1 LETRQRILEVFKRQF
16 KSADIGDL
24 GLPFEDLRMG
34 AVEEWDSLGNLNLLL
49 QIESEFSVRLTTEEL
64 ASIDSLV
71 QIEAYLA
78 KQATTKS

>member
-1 LETRQRILEVFKRQF
+1 METRQRILEVFKRQF
-16 KSADIGDL
+16 KSSDLADL
-24 GLPFEDLRMG
+24 GLPFEELRMG

-71 QIEAYLA
+71 QIESYLA
-78 KQATTKS
+78 KHATTS